1 MQECIVQTIED
12 GAFKG
17 ITFRCTNDHPRRVS
31 LYDWASSC
39 LGISYPAGKKRI
51 QRLLDK
57 DEHVRSVVSRFQ
69 FPGEPSATPVAD
81 AVGLVHVLGK
91 LKGELANKFR
101 VEQAKLVARYFGGDT
116 SINQEV
122 SAIRQAQESAPH
134 DAPMRVFGEA
144 VESGQIGNLN
154 QSVVAVD
161 RSKIEWHDKRLD
173 TKESNKAKA
182 AVIKQCI
189 NKPTRSDYIES
200 NMQIA
205 VAVTGQTPKE
215 FRDNHGIKSKNTR
228 DFYTPLQLDA
238 VKLLEGL
245 EAKTLRSSGNR
256 QEFKKRFGGIVGHIQ
271 QASLDAGLHDDALI
285 AGPPKLNEAE
295 SEELHKVREN
305 KRKSIA
311 PPPKPA
317 KPPKRARAIKEKKP
331 QQPQQPEAA
340 VQEPLAVAPVQP
352 KIIKKTTINQ
362 YFFSATQPTSNNNIM

>member
-1 MQECIVQTIED
+1 MQTIVQTID
-12 GAFKG
+12 SGSFQG
-17 ITFRCTNDHPRRVS
+17 TTFRCTDEFPRRVS
-31 LYDWASSC
+31 LIDFISSRC
-39 LGISYPAGKKRI
+39 HKSTDAARQQIKDYVNKYPEIRDKVTYVQFAGER
-51 QRLLDK
+51 Q
-57 DEHVRSVVSRFQ
+57 H
-69 FPGEPSATPVAD
+69 ATPVTD
-81 AVGLVHVLGK
+81 AVGVLLFLSKMRGK
-91 LKGELANKFR
+91 WHEEFR
-101 VEQAKLVARYFGGDT
+101 SEQANLLARYLGGDI

-154 QSVVAVD
+154 QLEVVVD
-161 RSKIEWHDKRLD
+161 RSKVDWHDKRLD
-173 TKESNKAKA
+173 TRESNKAKA
-182 AVIKQCI
+182 AVIKECI
-189 NKPTRSDYIES
+189 NKPTRLDYIES

-256 QEFKKRFGGIVGHIQ
+256 QEFKKRFDNILGQMKNMTHV
-271 QASLDAGLHDDALI
+271 AGLHDDALV

-305 KRKSIA
+305 KRKSIE

-331 QQPQQPEAA
+331 QQPQQPAVA